1 MIINLVVIKKIQGDT
16 FNVYKR
22 GIGNINVVF
31 NMQEISEKE
40 TVCRSLY
47 QYIQDIPSLL
57 WHYSGDIIR
66 SLEHLFVSPI
76 YQSEDLYMII
86 GAIMNDVIAIYL
98 KFSSYSFDDINSHQL
113 HEKSVNN
120 MTEKSLN
127 YLEKSLKRLKDKEN
141 IDTDVSTDTGVVLII
156 IDNINDILKTRHN
169 NKKKNIYK
177 SNDFLFSIDVELI
190 CGCIILLRDAA
201 VSYVQKRFID
211 QNIPEDEDDI
221 KVTYMYLHIYI
232 NIYLYT

>member
-1 MIINLVVIKKIQGDT
+1 
-16 FNVYKR
+16 
-22 GIGNINVVF
+22 
-31 NMQEISEKE
+31 MQEISEKE

-86 GAIMNDVIAIYL
+86 GAIMNDIIAIYL
-98 KFSSYSFDDINSHQL
+98 KFSSYSFNDINSDQL
-113 HEKSVNN
+113 HEKIVND

-127 YLEKSLKRLKDKEN
+127 YLKTSLKRLKDKEN
-141 IDTDVSTDTGVVLII
+141 TDTDVSTDTGVVLII
-156 IDNINDILKTRHN
+156 IDNINDILKTRYN
-169 NKKKNIYK
+169 NKKKSIYK
-177 SNDFLFSIDVELI
+177 SNNFLFSIDVELI
-190 CGCIILLRDAA
+190 CGCIVLLRDTA

-211 QNIPEDEDDI
+211 QNIPEDEDDV
-221 KVTYMYLHIYI
+221 KVIYVYVYMCIYLHLHI
-232 NIYLYT
+232 NIHVYT